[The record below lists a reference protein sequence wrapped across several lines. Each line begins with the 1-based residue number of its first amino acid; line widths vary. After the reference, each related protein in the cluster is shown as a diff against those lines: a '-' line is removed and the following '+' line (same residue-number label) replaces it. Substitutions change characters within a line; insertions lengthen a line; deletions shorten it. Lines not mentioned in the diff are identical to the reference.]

1 MELIKLTNDGAV
13 ITEETARTLAEIE
26 KLSKQLKER
35 EELIKTAIKD
45 EMEKRGIIKLENDNI
60 VITYIASTDREQFN
74 GKRLREE
81 KPDVYDEYV
90 EIKPVKSSIRVKVK

>member
-1 MELIKLTNDGAV
+1 MELIKLTNNGAV

-60 VITYIASTDREQFN
+60 IITYIASTDREQFN

-81 KPDVYDEYV
+81 NPDIYDEYV
-90 EIKPVKSSIRVKVK
+90 EIKPIKSSIRVKVK

>member
-13 ITEETARTLAEIE
+13 ITEETARTLAEIQ

-35 EELIKTAIKD
+35 EEIIKTAIKD

-60 VITYIASTDREQFN
+60 IITYIANTDREQFN

-81 KPDVYDEYV
+81 KPDIYDKYV